1 MNNNHMIDLI
11 PYLPQQAPAEKKEHR
26 KSWLQGISCAIES
39 VTTLCIGAGF
49 FIMLAA
55 FFAVML

>member
-1 MNNNHMIDLI
+1 MNDNLIDLI
-11 PYLPQQAPAEKKEHR
+11 PYLPQQAPAEKKAPR
-26 KSWLQGISCAIES
+26 KNRMQTLSCAIES
-39 VTTLCIGAGF
+39 VMSLCIGTGF